1 MFSCSSKEVII
12 AGGWI
17 KNPMIASQKSKQFGE
32 YKVSD
37 AQEAG
42 ATGAAQFA
50 GIAAGIISLPNLK

>member
-1 MFSCSSKEVII
+1 
-12 AGGWI
+12 
-17 KNPMIASQKSKQFGE
+17 MIASQKSKQFGE

-50 GIAAGIISLPNLK
+50 GIAVGIIKLNQFKP